1 MKQKRNNS
9 NNKKEMMTIMCY
21 DNEEIWGDRKEAID
35 FYLECM
41 SFSDGAERERYSA
54 ILEQLMTG
62 NTYCTDEYY

>member
-1 MKQKRNNS
+1 MRQKRN
-9 NNKKEMMTIMCY
+9 KTKREIITVMCY
-21 DNEEIWGDRKEAID
+21 DKEEIWGDRKEAID
-35 FYLECM
+35 FFLECM

>member
-1 MKQKRNNS
+1 MRQKRNKTKREIIS
-9 NNKKEMMTIMCY
+9 VMGY

-54 ILEQLMTG
+54 ILEQLMIG

>member
-1 MKQKRNNS
+1 MRQKRN
-9 NNKKEMMTIMCY
+9 KTKREIITVMCY
-21 DNEEIWGDRKEAID
+21 DTEEVWGDRKEAID

>member
-1 MKQKRNNS
+1 MRQKRNKTKREIIS
-9 NNKKEMMTIMCY
+9 VMCY

-41 SFSDGAERERYSA
+41 SFSDGAERERYGA
-54 ILEQLMTG
+54 VLEQLMTG

>member
-1 MKQKRNNS
+1 MRRKRNKTKREIIS
-9 NNKKEMMTIMCY
+9 VMCY

>member
-1 MKQKRNNS
+1 MKTKRNKRND
-9 NNKKEMMTIMCY
+9 KKEIITVMCY

>member
-1 MKQKRNNS
+1 MRQKRNKTKREIIS
-9 NNKKEMMTIMCY
+9 VMCY

-35 FYLECM
+35 FFLECM
-41 SFSDGAERERYSA
+41 SSSDGAERERYSA

>member
-1 MKQKRNNS
+1 
-9 NNKKEMMTIMCY
+9 MCY

-62 NTYCTDEYY
+62 NTYCTNEYYWKKMTGGIYVKKESKY

>member
-1 MKQKRNNS
+1 MKQKRNKTKREIIS
-9 NNKKEMMTIMCY
+9 VMCY

>member
-1 MKQKRNNS
+1 MKQKRNKS
-9 NNKKEMMTIMCY
+9 NNKKEMITIMCY

-41 SFSDGAERERYSA
+41 SFSDGTERERYSA

-62 NTYCTDEYY
+62 NMYCTDEYY

>member
-1 MKQKRNNS
+1 MRQKRN
-9 NNKKEMMTIMCY
+9 KTKREIITVMCY
-21 DNEEIWGDRKEAID
+21 DEEEIWGDRKEAID

-62 NTYCTDEYY
+62 ATYCTDEYY

>member
-1 MKQKRNNS
+1 MRQKRNKTKREIIS
-9 NNKKEMMTIMCY
+9 VMCY

-35 FYLECM
+35 LYLECM

>member
-1 MKQKRNNS
+1 MRQKRNKTKREIIS
-9 NNKKEMMTIMCY
+9 VMCY
-21 DNEEIWGDRKEAID
+21 DNEEIWGNRKEAID

-41 SFSDGAERERYSA
+41 SFSEGAERERYSA

>member
-1 MKQKRNNS
+1 MRQKRNKTKREIIS
-9 NNKKEMMTIMCY
+9 VMCY
-21 DNEEIWGDRKEAID
+21 DNEEIWGDRNKAID

>member
-1 MKQKRNNS
+1 MRQKRNKTKREIIS
-9 NNKKEMMTIMCY
+9 VMCY

-41 SFSDGAERERYSA
+41 SFSEGAERERYSA

>member
-1 MKQKRNNS
+1 MRQKRNKTKREIIS
-9 NNKKEMMTIMCY
+9 VMCY

>member
-1 MKQKRNNS
+1 MRQKRNKTKREIIS
-9 NNKKEMMTIMCY
+9 VMCY

-62 NTYCTDEYY
+62 NTYCADEYY